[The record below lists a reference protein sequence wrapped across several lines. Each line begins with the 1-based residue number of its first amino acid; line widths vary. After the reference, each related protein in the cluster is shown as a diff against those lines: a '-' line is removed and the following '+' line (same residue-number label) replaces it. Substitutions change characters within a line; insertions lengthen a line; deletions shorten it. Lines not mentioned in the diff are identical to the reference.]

1 MARKPQAS
9 LCQAFWLAN
18 QIELSA
24 LGEYNNTCKV
34 LEISDIIKG
43 IRGKRDSNNVAHG
56 VPESKSRFDSGDGR
70 VRLPLGWLMKL
81 SLYGVVDEQ
90 VESPP
95 FQGGV

>member
-1 MARKPQAS
+1 MPVANGTQTPKLLSARP
-9 LCQAFWLAN
+9 FWLAN

-70 VRLPLGWLMKL
+70 VRLPLGWL
-81 SLYGVVDEQ
+81 
-90 VESPP
+90 
-95 FQGGV
+95 